1 MCWIRRIRPVN
12 YRVLLSAVPAAGF
25 EAKAANAPQAGLD
38 DEPGHYGEAKALEV
52 TNRIVQ
58 YV

>member
-1 MCWIRRIRPVN
+1 MLDNTYPSGK
-12 YRVLLSAVPAAGF
+12 LQGALSAVAVAGF
-25 EAKAANAPQAGLD
+25 EAKAANAPQASHD